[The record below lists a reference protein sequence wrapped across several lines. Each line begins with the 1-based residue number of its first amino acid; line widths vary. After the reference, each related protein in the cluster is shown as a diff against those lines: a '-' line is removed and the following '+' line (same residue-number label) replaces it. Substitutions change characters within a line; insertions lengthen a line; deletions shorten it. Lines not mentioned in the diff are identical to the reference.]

1 MMQATETRS
10 SPSTRV
16 SADELGPGTT
26 YCLRDLEG
34 CLWCL
39 SASPS
44 RTMRPSV
51 LYRES
56 EYVSA
61 LVRIFF

>member
-26 YCLRDLEG
+26 YCLRDLED

-51 LYRES
+51 LDRES
-56 EYVSA
+56 ENVSA
-61 LVRIFF
+61 LAYIFY